1 MARVSGVAN
10 MSRWSDENGGLDF
23 GLLVLR
29 LMLAVAM
36 GAHGLMQVFGLFGG
50 AGMARFENLLR
61 GYGFSHNIEFLT
73 WLTGI
78 TEVGGAVLLVLGLL
92 TPLAAAGL
100 LGVAISAV
108 RVKWEGGLFGDRGPG
123 FELEL
128 TLAAMALAL
137 LLTGPGWYALDRH
150 TAWRQKPLG
159 FGVGGL
165 FLSICAAV
173 GVGSLF

>member
-1 MARVSGVAN
+1 

-23 GLLVLR
+23 GLLALR

-36 GAHGLMQVFGLFGG
+36 GAHGLIQVFGLFGG
-50 AGMARFENLLR
+50 PGMDHFGALLR
-61 GYGFSHNIEFLT
+61 SYGFSHNIEFLT

-78 TEVGGAVLLVLGLL
+78 TEVGGAVLLAVGLL

-100 LGVAISAV
+100 LGVGISAI
-108 RVKWEGGLFGDRGPG
+108 RVKWGGGLFGSTVPG

-128 TLAAMALAL
+128 ALTVMAFAL

-159 FGVGGL
+159 FAVGGL
-165 FLSICAAV
+165 FVSICAAV

>member
-1 MARVSGVAN
+1 

-50 AGMARFENLLR
+50 PGMAAFGTLLR
-61 GYGFSHNIEFLT
+61 GYGFSRNLEFLT

-78 TEVGGAVLLVLGLL
+78 TEVAGSVLLVVGLF
-92 TPLAAAGL
+92 TPLAAAAL
-100 LGVAISAV
+100 LGVGISAV
-108 RVKWEGGLFGDRGPG
+108 RAKWAGGFAGGAG
-123 FELEL
+123 FELEI
-128 TLAAMALAL
+128 TLAAIAFAL

-150 TAWRQKPLG
+150 T
-159 FGVGGL
+159 
-165 FLSICAAV
+165 
-173 GVGSLF
+173 

>member
-1 MARVSGVAN
+1 

-23 GLLVLR
+23 GLLALR

-36 GAHGLMQVFGLFGG
+36 GAHGLIQVFGLFGG
-50 AGMARFENLLR
+50 PGMDHFEALLR

-78 TEVGGAVLLVLGLL
+78 TEVGGGALLALGLL

-100 LGVAISAV
+100 FGVGISAI
-108 RVKWEGGLFGDRGPG
+108 RVKWAGGLFGSSGPG

-128 TLAAMALAL
+128 ALAVMALAL
-137 LLTGPGWYALDRH
+137 LLTGPGWYALDRN

-159 FGVGGL
+159 FAVGGL
-165 FLSICAAV
+165 FVAILAAV

>member
-1 MARVSGVAN
+1 

-23 GLLVLR
+23 GLLALR
-29 LMLAVAM
+29 IMLAAAM
-36 GAHGLMQVFGLFGG
+36 GAHGLTQVFGLFGG
-50 AGMARFENLLR
+50 GGMASFEKLLH

-73 WLTGI
+73 WLTGL
-78 TEVGGAVLLVLGLL
+78 TEVIGAALLLVGLF

-100 LGVAISAV
+100 LGVALSAV
-108 RVKWEGGLFGDRGPG
+108 RVKWSGGLFGSDGPG

-128 TLAAMALAL
+128 TLAVMAFAL

-159 FGVGGL
+159 FAVGGL
-165 FLSICAAV
+165 VVSVCAAFA
-173 GVGSLF
+173 VGSLF

>member
-1 MARVSGVAN
+1 MAN
-10 MSRWSDENGGLDF
+10 ISRWSDENGGLDF
-23 GLLVLR
+23 GLLALR

-36 GAHGLMQVFGLFGG
+36 GAHGLIQVFGLFGG
-50 AGMARFENLLR
+50 PDMAHFGTLLQ

-78 TEVGGAVLLVLGLL
+78 TEVAGGLL
-92 TPLAAAGL
+92 LAVGLFTPLAAAGL
-100 LGVAISAV
+100 LGVGISAV
-108 RVKWEGGLFGDRGPG
+108 RVKWSGGLFGSTGPG

-128 TLAAMALAL
+128 TLAVMAFAL

-159 FGVGGL
+159 FAVGGL
-165 FLSICAAV
+165 IISVCAAV
-173 GVGSLF
+173 AVGSLF

>member
-1 MARVSGVAN
+1 M
-10 MSRWSDENGGLDF
+10 DF

-29 LMLAVAM
+29 LMLSVAM

-50 AGMARFENLLR
+50 SGMERFESLLR

-78 TEVGGAVLLVLGLL
+78 TEVGGGVLLALGLL

-108 RVKWEGGLFGDRGPG
+108 HVKWAGGLFGSDGLG

-137 LLTGPGWYALDRH
+137 LLTGPGWYSLDRH

-159 FGVGGL
+159 FAVGGL

-173 GVGSLF
+173 AVGSLF